1 MRDFE
6 QDRRICEAA
15 TPGEWRIGKYGQCVI
30 ADSEYGTHTDKGAAE
45 YYGGNLVCESTYPQ
59 NATFIAAAREG
70 WSAALDEIESL
81 KRQLQVAAENVT
93 NKTALCPHWAP
104 GPGNYETKF
113 CVGCNRPKELTISCW
128 HDYWRQCAERVSSK
142 DNGGNSNDKV
152 TNSKDKEASK

>member
-6 QDRRICEAA
+6 QDRKICEAA

-70 WSAALDEIESL
+70 WPAALDRIAELE
-81 KRQLQVAAENVT
+81 RQLQAAANME
-93 NKTALCPHWAP
+93 ACEGRCPDVSTCP
-104 GPGNYETKF
+104 TDVD
-113 CVGCNRPKELTISCW
+113 CVECW
-128 HDYWRQCAERVSSK
+128 VRYWRKCAATPMINSD
-142 DNGGNSNDKV
+142 DNGGNSKDKAA
-152 TNSKDKEASK
+152 NSKDSGTFQNGNNHKEASK

>member
-6 QDRRICEAA
+6 QDRKICEAA

-81 KRQLQVAAENVT
+81 KRQLEMAAKEAAKGCCPYDVD
-93 NKTALCPHWAP
+93 KAFALIC
-104 GPGNYETKF
+104 
-113 CVGCNRPKELTISCW
+113 KEDCSDDDTRSERCW
-128 HDYWRQCAERVSSK
+128 LEYWRQKSGTFQNGNNHGSISK
-142 DNGGNSNDKV
+142 TETVGEGEKWL
-152 TNSKDKEASK
+152 